1 MAESAQPSWSR
12 ALFGAT
18 LEKTGSSEVQFIRQV
33 FSDKNKLDFLKREF
47 KPLCLSV
54 QYKSQIWIHVC
65 YPGDRRR

>member
-18 LEKTGSSEVQFIRQV
+18 LEKTGSSEVQFIREV

-47 KPLCLSV
+47 KPLCLNHCAV
-54 QYKSQIWIHVC
+54 
-65 YPGDRRR
+65 